1 MKKKTMVEI
10 WGDVVEIQSLIIAII
25 ISVAST
31 MGLFALAP
39 SNDSTRQLFF
49 GLIGAVIGF
58 VVSALLI
65 KPKRVIS
72 VEKSKVRG
80 EEDGY

>member
-39 SNDSTRQLFF
+39 SNDSTKQLFF
-49 GLIGAVIGF
+49 GLIGAVLGF
-58 VVSALLI
+58 TISAFLI
-65 KPKRVIS
+65 RPKRVIS
-72 VEKSKVRG
+72 VEKSKDEG
-80 EEDGY
+80 EENGN

>member
-10 WGDVVEIQSLIIAII
+10 WGDVVEIRSLILAIV

-31 MGLFALAP
+31 MGLFSFAGD
-39 SNDSTRQLFF
+39 DSTKQLFF
-49 GLIGAVIGF
+49 GLLGAVIGF

-72 VEKSKVRG
+72 VEESKARG